1 MENLS
6 LLERA
11 VLVAVA
17 RQVPDYTDVLMHQIT
32 QAKVVARK
40 NTGTGFYTTLDVS
53 SGDPIHGLS
62 SPIGDVSATVDHL
75 QHGMEFLLWL
85 KAGRMHQLEG
95 YSYAGESTSD
105 FDFERVLFGAVGQY
119 I

>member
-1 MENLS
+1 MESLS
-6 LLERA
+6 LLEHA
-11 VLVAVA
+11 VLVAIA
-17 RQVPDYTDVLMHQIT
+17 RQAPDYTDVLMHQLT

-40 NTGTGFYTTLDVS
+40 NTGTGFCTTLDVS

-62 SPIGDVSATVDHL
+62 SPIGDVRATVDHL
-75 QHGMEFLLWL
+75 QHGMGFLLWL
-85 KAGRMHQLEG
+85 ESGRMHELEG

-105 FDFERVLFGAVGQY
+105 FELERVLFGAVGPY

>member
-1 MENLS
+1 VESLS

-11 VLVAVA
+11 VLVAIA
-17 RQVPDYTDVLMHQIT
+17 RQITDYTDALTHQLT

-53 SGDPIHGLS
+53 SVDPIHSLS
-62 SPIGDVSATVDHL
+62 SPVGDVSATVDHL
-75 QHGMEFLLWL
+75 QHGMGFLLRL
-85 KAGRMHQLEG
+85 KAGRMHELEG
-95 YSYAGESTSD
+95 YSYAGESTPD
-105 FDFERVLFGAVGQY
+105 FDFKQVLFGTVGPR